1 MLREVLKKEEK
12 KVEYLELIY
21 DLIFVYVIGRN
32 NTLLHNVSNG
42 FVEMNMF
49 AAYLLCSLTVIQI
62 WSFSTYY
69 INMHGRNGLREHV
82 FILINMFLL
91 YFLGEGTRADWQ
103 QQQLLQYVL
112 AWALILINIG
122 TQYILELRNR
132 KNDPMIFRQ
141 TRRMLIVLFG
151 EAAIVLC
158 ILPVYHATGVNL
170 APAAILYG
178 IVGTMVHGKNAKVRL
193 VDFTHLSERIMLYVV
208 FTFGE
213 MIIALSGYFAGEL
226 TVNSVYFALMS
237 FLIVVG
243 LFLSYGTVY
252 DHLIDREMSTPGL
265 IYMLLHIILIFALSL
280 ITASLEFMRN
290 DEINLLPKMILLIL
304 SVLMFYL
311 PLFFTLRY
319 GKSRCRP
326 TARFILLM
334 TGIAVSFVLL
344 MLLFREYMH
353 INIALTVLYV
363 FGVFFILYRFGKAK
377 ETPQE
382 KIENSNE

>member
-103 QQQLLQYVL
+103 QHQLQYVL

-213 MIIALSGYFAGEL
+213 MIIALSGYFEGEL

-311 PLFFTLRY
+311 PLFFMLRY

>member
-1 MLREVLKKEEK
+1 MLCEVLKKEEK

-91 YFLGEGTRADWQ
+91 YFLDEGTRADWQ
-103 QQQLLQYVL
+103 QHQLQYVL

-213 MIIALSGYFAGEL
+213 MIIALSGYFEGEL

>member
-103 QQQLLQYVL
+103 QQQLQYVL

-213 MIIALSGYFAGEL
+213 MIIALSGYFEGEL

-252 DHLIDREMSTPGL
+252 DHLIDKEMSTPGL

>member
-91 YFLGEGTRADWQ
+91 YFLGEGTRADW
-103 QQQLLQYVL
+103 QQLLQYVL

-213 MIIALSGYFAGEL
+213 MIIALSGYFEGEL

>member
-103 QQQLLQYVL
+103 QQQLQYVL

-213 MIIALSGYFAGEL
+213 MIIALSGYFEGEL

>member
-103 QQQLLQYVL
+103 QQQLQYVL

-213 MIIALSGYFAGEL
+213 MIIALSGYFEGEL

-290 DEINLLPKMILLIL
+290 DEINLLSKMILLIL

>member
-91 YFLGEGTRADWQ
+91 YFLGEGTRADW

-213 MIIALSGYFAGEL
+213 MIIALSGYFEGEL

>member
-103 QQQLLQYVL
+103 QHQLQYVL

-158 ILPVYHATGVNL
+158 ILPVYHATGVDL

-213 MIIALSGYFAGEL
+213 MIIALSGYFEGEL

>member
-1 MLREVLKKEEK
+1 
-12 KVEYLELIY
+12 
-21 DLIFVYVIGRN
+21 
-32 NTLLHNVSNG
+32 
-42 FVEMNMF
+42 MNMF

-103 QQQLLQYVL
+103 QQQLQYVL

-213 MIIALSGYFAGEL
+213 MIIALSGYFEGEL

-382 KIENSNE
+382 KIENSNK

>member
-103 QQQLLQYVL
+103 QHQLQYVL

-213 MIIALSGYFAGEL
+213 MIIALSGYFEGEL

-353 INIALTVLYV
+353 INIALTMLYV

-377 ETPQE
+377 ETPQG

>member
-103 QQQLLQYVL
+103 QQQLQYVL

-213 MIIALSGYFAGEL
+213 MIIALSGYFEGEL

-265 IYMLLHIILIFALSL
+265 IYMLLHMILIFALSL

-382 KIENSNE
+382 KIENSNK

>member
-103 QQQLLQYVL
+103 QHQLQYVL

-213 MIIALSGYFAGEL
+213 MIIALSGYFEGEL

-382 KIENSNE
+382 KIANSNK

>member
-103 QQQLLQYVL
+103 QHQLQYVL

-213 MIIALSGYFAGEL
+213 MIIALSGYFEGEL

-326 TARFILLM
+326 IARFILLM

>member
-103 QQQLLQYVL
+103 QQQLQYVL

-213 MIIALSGYFAGEL
+213 MIIALSGYFEGEL

-382 KIENSNE
+382 KIENSNK

>member
-91 YFLGEGTRADWQ
+91 YFLGEGTRADCQ
-103 QQQLLQYVL
+103 QQQQLQYVL

-213 MIIALSGYFAGEL
+213 MIIALSGYFEGEL

>member
-103 QQQLLQYVL
+103 QHQLQYVL

-237 FLIVVG
+237 FLIDVG

-382 KIENSNE
+382 KIENSNK

>member
-103 QQQLLQYVL
+103 QLLLQYVL

-213 MIIALSGYFAGEL
+213 MIIALSGYFEGEL

>member
-42 FVEMNMF
+42 FVEMKMF

-103 QQQLLQYVL
+103 QHQLQYVL

-213 MIIALSGYFAGEL
+213 MIIALSGYFEGEL

-382 KIENSNE
+382 KIENSNK

>member
-103 QQQLLQYVL
+103 QHQLQYVL

-213 MIIALSGYFAGEL
+213 MIIALSGYFEQLRNGLRPPDRQGNVHPGADL
-226 TVNSVYFALMS
+226 YAAPHYF
-237 FLIVVG
+237 
-243 LFLSYGTVY
+243 
-252 DHLIDREMSTPGL
+252 D
-265 IYMLLHIILIFALSL
+265 
-280 ITASLEFMRN
+280 
-290 DEINLLPKMILLIL
+290 
-304 SVLMFYL
+304 
-311 PLFFTLRY
+311 
-319 GKSRCRP
+319 
-326 TARFILLM
+326 
-334 TGIAVSFVLL
+334 
-344 MLLFREYMH
+344 FRAEPH
-353 INIALTVLYV
+353 
-363 FGVFFILYRFGKAK
+363 YRFSRIHA
-377 ETPQE
+377 
-382 KIENSNE
+382 

>member
-103 QQQLLQYVL
+103 QHQLQYVL

-213 MIIALSGYFAGEL
+213 MIIALSGYFEGEL

-280 ITASLEFMRN
+280 ITALLEFMRN

>member
-91 YFLGEGTRADWQ
+91 YFLGEGTRADW
-103 QQQLLQYVL
+103 QQLLQYVL

-213 MIIALSGYFAGEL
+213 MIIALSGYFEGEL

-326 TARFILLM
+326 IARFILLM

>member
-91 YFLGEGTRADWQ
+91 YFLGEGTRADW
-103 QQQLLQYVL
+103 QQLLQYVL

-213 MIIALSGYFAGEL
+213 MIIALSGYFEGEL

-382 KIENSNE
+382 KIENSNK

>member
-103 QQQLLQYVL
+103 QHQLQYVL

-382 KIENSNE
+382 KIENSNK

>member
-103 QQQLLQYVL
+103 QQQLQYVL

-193 VDFTHLSERIMLYVV
+193 VDFMLYVV

-213 MIIALSGYFAGEL
+213 MIIALSGYFEGEL

>member
-103 QQQLLQYVL
+103 QHQLQYVL

-213 MIIALSGYFAGEL
+213 MIIALSGYFEGEL

>member
-213 MIIALSGYFAGEL
+213 MIIALSGYFEGEL

>member
-103 QQQLLQYVL
+103 QHQLQYVL

-213 MIIALSGYFAGEL
+213 KIIALSGYFEGEL

>member
-32 NTLLHNVSNG
+32 STLLHHATNG

-69 INMHGRNGLREHV
+69 INMHGRNGLRDHI

-103 QQQLLQYVL
+103 KHQLQYHL

-122 TQYILELRNR
+122 TQYIIELRNR
-132 KNDPMIFRQ
+132 KKDLMIFQQ

-158 ILPVYHATGVNL
+158 NLPVYQATGFNL
-170 APAAILYG
+170 APAAILFG
-178 IVGTMVHGKNAKVRL
+178 IVGTMVHGKRAKVRL

-213 MIIALSGYFAGEL
+213 MIIALSGYFEGEL
-226 TVNSVYFALMS
+226 TVNSIYFALMS

-265 IYMLLHIILIFALSL
+265 IYMLLHIILIFAQ
-280 ITASLEFMRN
+280 
-290 DEINLLPKMILLIL
+290 
-304 SVLMFYL
+304 
-311 PLFFTLRY
+311 
-319 GKSRCRP
+319 CRD
-326 TARFILLM
+326 
-334 TGIAVSFVLL
+334 
-344 MLLFREYMH
+344 
-353 INIALTVLYV
+353 
-363 FGVFFILYRFGKAK
+363 
-377 ETPQE
+377 
-382 KIENSNE
+382 

>member
-103 QQQLLQYVL
+103 QQQLQYVL

-213 MIIALSGYFAGEL
+213 MIIALSGYFEGEL

-326 TARFILLM
+326 IARFILLM

-382 KIENSNE
+382 KIENSNK

>member
-103 QQQLLQYVL
+103 QHQLQYVL

-213 MIIALSGYFAGEL
+213 MIIALSGYFEGEL

-326 TARFILLM
+326 IARFILLM

-382 KIENSNE
+382 KIENSNK

>member
-103 QQQLLQYVL
+103 QHQLQYVL

-213 MIIALSGYFAGEL
+213 MIIALSGYFEGEL

-280 ITASLEFMRN
+280 ITALLEFMRN

-326 TARFILLM
+326 IARFILLM

-382 KIENSNE
+382 KIENSNK

>member
-103 QQQLLQYVL
+103 QHQLQYVL

-213 MIIALSGYFAGEL
+213 MIIALSGYFEGEL

-237 FLIVVG
+237 FLIDVG

>member
-103 QQQLLQYVL
+103 QQLQYVL

-213 MIIALSGYFAGEL
+213 MIIALSGYFEGEL

-252 DHLIDREMSTPGL
+252 DHLIDKEMSTPGL